1 MALAQFGTSVALS
14 IILSVSNS
22 FANDKDL
29 IRINQIQL
37 IGTHNSYHI
46 ALPEKNLKRI
56 GLINRGL
63 KDSLEYT
70 HRPLNEQL
78 EELGVRHFELDIFA
92 DPKGGHYSRK
102 KAPGLLGLN
111 APVMFSKEMEKPG
124 FKVLHDSAVDY
135 LTTTPTLVSALNDIK
150 KWSINNPT
158 HVPVFILLEMK
169 DKSPVPLAKKPVQF
183 NRALLEGVESE
194 ILSVF
199 KKEQII
205 TPDLVRGKFKT
216 LREAVLTKG
225 WPSVDSSKG
234 KVMFGLDNGGTIR
247 NMYIAKNPSLEGR
260 LLFASVGENDPGA
273 AFFKLNNPV
282 RAHAQIKRLVK
293 SGFMVRTRA
302 DSDTREARKNETTRR
317 DKALSSGAQFVST
330 DFPEPNKKFSDYS
343 VSFNKGINF
352 RINPIS
358 GKKINENN

>member
-29 IRINQIQL
+29 IRINQLQL

-78 EELGVRHFELDIFA
+78 DELGVRHFELDIFA

-135 LTTTPTLVSALNDIK
+135 LTTPPTLVSALNEIK

-183 NRALLEGVESE
+183 NRDLLEGVESE

-247 NMYIAKNPSLEGR
+247 NMYIAENSSLEGR

-343 VSFNKGINF
+343 VSFKKGTNF

-358 GKKINENN
+358 GKK

>member
-29 IRINQIQL
+29 LRINQLQL

-78 EELGVRHFELDIFA
+78 DELGVRHFELDIFA

-135 LTTTPTLVSALNDIK
+135 LTTTPTLVSALNEIK

-183 NRALLEGVESE
+183 NRDLLEGVESE

-247 NMYIAKNPSLEGR
+247 NMYIAENSSLEGR

-273 AFFKLNNPV
+273 AFFKLNDPV
-282 RAHAQIKRLVK
+282 RAHAQIKRLVR

-330 DFPEPNKKFSDYS
+330 DFPEPNKRFSDYS
-343 VSFNKGINF
+343 VSFKKGINF

-358 GKKINENN
+358 GKK

>member
-1 MALAQFGTSVALS
+1 MALAKFGTSVALS

-22 FANDKDL
+22 FADDTEL
-29 IRINQIQL
+29 IRINQLQL

-135 LTTTPTLVSALNDIK
+135 LTTTPTLVSALNEIK

-169 DKSPVPLAKKPVQF
+169 DKSPVPLAEKPVQF

-199 KKEQII
+199 KKEQMI

-247 NMYIAKNPSLEGR
+247 NMYIAENSSLEGR

-330 DFPEPNKKFSDYS
+330 DFPEPNKRFSDYS
-343 VSFNKGINF
+343 VSFKKGINF

-358 GKKINENN
+358 GKK

>member
-1 MALAQFGTSVALS
+1 M
-14 IILSVSNS
+14 
-22 FANDKDL
+22 
-29 IRINQIQL
+29 
-37 IGTHNSYHI
+37 
-46 ALPEKNLKRI
+46 
-56 GLINRGL
+56 
-63 KDSLEYT
+63 
-70 HRPLNEQL
+70 
-78 EELGVRHFELDIFA
+78 
-92 DPKGGHYSRK
+92 
-102 KAPGLLGLN
+102 
-111 APVMFSKEMEKPG
+111 
-124 FKVLHDSAVDY
+124 
-135 LTTTPTLVSALNDIK
+135 
-150 KWSINNPT
+150 
-158 HVPVFILLEMK
+158 
-169 DKSPVPLAKKPVQF
+169 
-183 NRALLEGVESE
+183 ESE

>member
-1 MALAQFGTSVALS
+1 MVFVRQGTAVALS
-14 IILSVSNS
+14 VLISISCS
-22 FANDKDL
+22 FAENEEPT
-29 IRINQIQL
+29 RINQIQL

-56 GLINRGL
+56 GIINRGL

-70 HRPLNEQL
+70 HRPLTEQL
-78 EELGVRHFELDIFA
+78 QLLGVRHFELDVFA
-92 DPKGGHYSRK
+92 DPKGGHYSKR
-102 KAPGLLGLN
+102 KAPNLLGLN

-135 LTTTPTLVSALNDIK
+135 LSTTPTLVSALKEIK
-150 KWSINNPT
+150 AWSTKNPS

-169 DKSPVPLAKKPVQF
+169 DKSPVPLSKKPVPF
-183 NRALLEGVESE
+183 TRSLLEGVEKE

-205 TPDLVRGKFKT
+205 TPDSVRGKFKT
-216 LREAVLTKG
+216 LKESILKKG
-225 WPSVDSSKG
+225 WPSLDSSRG
-234 KVMFGLDNGGTIR
+234 KVMFGLDNGGKIR
-247 NMYIAKNPSLEGR
+247 AMYIEKNPSLQGR

-273 AFFKLNNPV
+273 AFFKLNDPI
-282 RAHAQIKRLVK
+282 RSHTRIKRLVK

-302 DSDTREARKNETTRR
+302 DSDTREARRNDTFRR

-330 DFPEPNKKFSDYS
+330 DYPEPNKEFSDYS
-343 VSFNKGINF
+343 VSFEGKVKY
-352 RINPIS
+352 RANPVN
-358 GKKINENN
+358 GNN